1 MFQSVW
7 VSLPLRVF
15 ICLFVQGISSEARV
29 VSMAFLKSYAFFVLI
44 LFPCSLHVVHAL
56 NYATFNPHSNFML
69 RWSYDNNKL
78 IFNMTCKVMG
88 WCAVGFTETDTGT
101 NMAMYDIAAGGVASN
116 TPYLKVSFCISQLY
130 FSIMKYK
137 RQVNWSFCRAGYSRL
152 RCEFA
157 QEPITNRLLVR
168 LQKTVFLKYGSGKQ
182 KFAFSERQYCILA
195 VFVEKN
201 TF

>member
-137 RQVNWSFCRAGYSRL
+137 RQVN
-152 RCEFA
+152 
-157 QEPITNRLLVR
+157 
-168 LQKTVFLKYGSGKQ
+168 
-182 KFAFSERQYCILA
+182 
-195 VFVEKN
+195 
-201 TF
+201 